1 MDLSKLSTADLEAIA
16 NGDMSRVSTEGLTLI
31 AGQDPTPAIPQNG
44 APVKTAQTSVSE
56 DLLRG
61 FRDPVDAAAQLL
73 PRALAAITSAGGI
86 IPNEVSQWFEKE
98 SKRVDELNKIAEAEY
113 RAKGGEDISVG
124 RVVGNILSPAS
135 VVPATRVAGLVG
147 RGLGAG
153 RLAQGAAVGATGGAL
168 TPVQD
173 AEDFAG
179 VKATQIG
186 LGAGLGAALEK
197 AGGIIKP
204 RVLPEAQR
212 LRAAGIE
219 TLTPGQMS
227 GGVAQKLEQAAE
239 SVPLVGDVIA
249 GARQKN
255 IEQFGSAVIN
265 EALQKIDKKLPKGL
279 VGNRAIQFAQDT
291 LSKEYD
297 KIVPKLSLSI
307 NTPLPAGDAVV
318 SLGDDIAD
326 IVRFASQEVDAAKA
340 DQLQKIVQAR
350 ILDKFKDGVIKG
362 DDLKSLESSIG
373 NFARR
378 FKKSPDP
385 DQNRL
390 GDAFF
395 DIQLS
400 LREALAVNNPMYANQ
415 LQNVNSAFADFV
427 RIQKAASSLGAKE
440 GVFTPAQLRSAIR
453 SEDITARKG
462 AFAKGEARMQDI
474 AEAGERVL
482 GSKLPDS
489 GTPYRLATGAGALGA
504 LSSLEPTSLALSLGG
519 IGAYTEPGLRTLQAL
534 LYKRPESV
542 YGVPLSNVR
551 SAVPYLTPGL
561 LGPFQE

>member
-1 MDLSKLSTADLEAIA
+1 MDLSKLSDADLQAIA
-16 NGDMSRVSTEGLTLI
+16 NGNIKGLSTEALTII
-31 AGQDPTPAIPQNG
+31 AGEQPKPPVPKNG
-44 APVKTAQTSVSE
+44 QPLKTVETSFSE

-73 PRALAAITSAGGI
+73 PRALAAITSVGGT

-98 SKRVDELNKIAEAEY
+98 SKRVDELNKLAESEY
-113 RAKGGEDISVG
+113 RAKGGQDISAG
-124 RVVGNILSPAS
+124 RFAGNILSPAS
-135 VVPATRVAGLVG
+135 IVPAARVAGLVG
-147 RGLGAG
+147 KGLNAG
-153 RLAQGAAVGATGGAL
+153 RVAQGAAVGATGGAL

-173 AEDFAG
+173 TEDFAG
-179 VKATQIG
+179 TKAAQIG
-186 LGAGLGAALEK
+186 LGAGLGAVLEK
-197 AGGIIKP
+197 AGGLIKP
-204 RVLPEAQR
+204 RVSPEAQR
-212 LRAAGIE
+212 LRSAGLD

-227 GGVAQKLEQAAE
+227 GGVTQKLEQAAE

-249 GARQKN
+249 GARQRN
-255 IEQFGSAVIN
+255 IEQFGSAVVN
-265 EALQKIDKKLPKGL
+265 EALGKINQKLPKGY
-279 VGNRAIQFAQDT
+279 VGNRAIEFAEKT

-326 IVRFASQEVDAAKA
+326 IVRFAAQEVDESKAK
-340 DQLQKIVQAR
+340 QLEKIVQSR
-350 ILDKFKDGVIKG
+350 IIDKFKDGVIKG
-362 DDLKSLESSIG
+362 ADLKSLESTIG
-373 NFARR
+373 SFARR
-378 FKKSPDP
+378 FKSAADP
-385 DQNRL
+385 DQKRL

-400 LREALAVNNPMYANQ
+400 LREALAVNNPMYAKE

-427 RIQKAASSLGAKE
+427 RIQKAASSIGAKE
-440 GVFTPAQLRSAIR
+440 GVFTPAQLRSAVR
-453 SEDITARKG
+453 SEDISTRKG
-462 AFAKGEARMQDI
+462 AFARGEARMQEI
-474 AEAGERVL
+474 AEAGEKVL

-489 GTPYRLATGAGALGA
+489 GTPYRIATGAGALGA
-504 LSSLEPTSLALSLGG
+504 LGSLEPASLALSLGG
-519 IGAYTEPGLRTLQAL
+519 MGAYTEPGLRTLQAL